1 MIRVPSRERGL
12 TGDVV
17 TPLARGGHGFF
28 EILLQEDFVLVFL
41 IRLPDHSRRLWIVL
55 VICLSNHA
63 WGTMVFRRITPSMCE
78 F

>member
-1 MIRVPSRERGL
+1 
-12 TGDVV
+12 
-17 TPLARGGHGFF
+17 
-28 EILLQEDFVLVFL
+28 VLVFL